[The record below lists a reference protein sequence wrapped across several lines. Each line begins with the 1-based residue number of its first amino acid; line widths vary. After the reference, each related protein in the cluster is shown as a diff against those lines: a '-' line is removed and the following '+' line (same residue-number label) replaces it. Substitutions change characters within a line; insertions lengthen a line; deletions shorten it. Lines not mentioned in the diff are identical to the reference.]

1 MSEDIGNLLR
11 AWPFEPGK
19 LNVRLIPG
27 QDGEPKIQLRLD
39 LGILQMHTEGRPD
52 GQKPF
57 GHESLLEYHEARL
70 DEATFRQRERDAR
83 AAGSETDL
91 EPQDDDE
98 DDDDEDD
105 EPLGAKPSATG
116 KAGSAGDPADTADAT
131 DDDDDD
137 EDDEDEDAGMTDR
150 GPLTLTRQE
159 CRELRD
165 EALQYYHRY
174 MALLVLED
182 FEGVV
187 RDTSRNLR
195 VLDLCEKHAGHA
207 EDREALEPFRAY
219 ITMMR
224 ARALASQALKDNEPK
239 AAINA
244 IDEGLAALRNHFATS
259 GQENAFD
266 TSGEVQMLRNMREAL
281 VPKLPVSPAAE
292 LRKKLADAVKRE
304 AYEEAAKI
312 RDQLKAL
319 GEGR

>member
-11 AWPFEPGK
+11 AWPYEPGK

-70 DEATFRQRERDAR
+70 DEATFRQRERDAQ
-83 AAGSETDL
+83 AARGEPDL
-91 EPQDDDE
+91 EP
-98 DDDDEDD
+98 DDDEDD
-105 EPLGAKPSATG
+105 EDADAPLPSKPSLSGGTEDD
-116 KAGSAGDPADTADAT
+116 AGQPASDA

-137 EDDEDEDAGMTDR
+137 EEDDEDEDAGMTDR

-195 VLDLCEKHAGHA
+195 VLDLCAKHAGHA

-304 AYEEAAKI
+304 AYEEAARI
-312 RDQLKAL
+312 RDQLKGL